1 MTELT
6 PEAKALLGALDK
18 KHLENI
24 EAIQRVRELH
34 KQIDGIGVKVCAVC
48 VNDQMYWTE
57 QTEYPCET
65 IEALDGEQ

>member
-34 KQIDGIGVKVCAVC
+34 KQVGNVCHTCSTFDTA
-48 VNDQMYWTE
+48 YLTL
-57 QTEYPCET
+57 YPCPT
-65 IEALDGEQ
+65 IKALDGE